1 MASGLGRGGFQG
13 LIVAMLFFGPLL
25 AAFLL
30 YYGPNDAR
38 PGGNTAYGQLLDPI
52 PTLPEFAL
60 QTASGVE
67 LEGGWL
73 ERKWWLIYVAPE
85 RCDST
90 CADDLGNLRKIWQ
103 LVGAEQERVAY
114 ALLTTGFS
122 AAPEDIEGL
131 VVGWPVGPGADTALS
146 LLVHEGTEGWPLL
159 IVDPHRNLVMGYPAG
174 PAPKGVLSDLKR
186 LLRLSR
192 IG

>member
-1 MASGLGRGGFQG
+1 MASGLSRGGFQG

-30 YYGPNDAR
+30 YYVPSNAR
-38 PGGNTAYGQLLDPI
+38 PGGSTAYGELLDPI
-52 PTLPEFAL
+52 PTLPAFSL
-60 QTASGVE
+60 QAATDVE
-67 LEGGWL
+67 LGADWL
-73 ERKWWLIYVAPE
+73 AGKWWLVYIAPE

-90 CADDLGNLRKIWQ
+90 CATDLSNLRKIWM
-103 LVGAEQERVAY
+103 LVGAEQDRVGY

-122 AAPEDIEGL
+122 TAPDDIEGL
-131 VVGWPVGPGADTALS
+131 ITGWPVGPEADSALA
-146 LLVHEGTEGWPLL
+146 LMGEEDTEGRPLF
-159 IVDPHRNLVMGYPAG
+159 IVDPHRNLVMRYPAE
-174 PAPKGVLSDLKR
+174 PAPQGVLNDLKR